1 MIEKIRIHDL
11 SWLLL
16 KEKFNHDHEMVE
28 KIQNQL
34 RNNVF
39 AFLLLI
45 SKLFRKTNDELKSL
59 LLFSLDRLLAS
70 NEKSNQQAPVD

>member
-45 SKLFRKTNDELKSL
+45 SKLFRKTNDELQSL
-59 LLFSLDRLLAS
+59 LLFSLDRLLTS
-70 NEKSNQQAPVD
+70 KENNNNETVFD